1 MIQQLRIYE
10 MYEHNQD
17 ALVARFR
24 DHTVRIMARYGFRII
39 NIWTTRTDS
48 GPELVYLLEW
58 PDEETLKRAWAGF
71 RADQEWA
78 EIKRRTTA
86 EHGDMVGRIE
96 DRVLH
101 TIA

>member
-86 EHGDMVGRIE
+86 EYGDMVGRIE

-101 TIA
+101 TIG